1 MFAFAA
7 TFSLWKSRVGASCET
22 RVSLH
27 GERISADNGMKHS
40 QNGREWLLAAGR
52 SAHLLLEEE
61 GALLL
66 AQAAPRWKSPDVE
79 AEVYLVRFAQSPLP
93 PPFAVIP
100 LRRPLREL
108 AK

>member
-1 MFAFAA
+1 
-7 TFSLWKSRVGASCET
+7 
-22 RVSLH
+22 
-27 GERISADNGMKHS
+27 MKHS

-100 LRRPLREL
+100 LRRSLREL